1 MTTVQCSH
9 TIMTILTLWLLALST
24 TKKTIGDQVTE
35 LILSLQSSFKSEY
48 YVRKTAYTKNASLC
62 FAKNHT
68 IYIAAYLTP
77 VDACHSVGLISIRQC
92 SQTNLKFRRKHKN
105 KNLFILLF
113 GTITLALRQKG
124 LRWDNA
130 LPLSNDFKGSLV
142 YSRGDQAKM
151 GHLEKRVLCHTI

>member
-9 TIMTILTLWLLALST
+9 TILTLWLLALST

-48 YVRKTAYTKNASLC
+48 YVRKTAYTKKC

-130 LPLSNDFKGSLV
+130 LLLSNDFNGSLV

-151 GHLEKRVLCHTI
+151 GHLEKRVLCHNI